1 LANRRN
7 QKTVEWGG
15 LVMPNLE
22 SKKDG
27 IWDNLSLA
35 DDNTAYLKRKNI
47 KSHGYCLNDL
57 GDLMIPI
64 HDKSGAIVNYQI
76 VDAAGN
82 KFFGRGELI
91 KGTYH
96 SLGKYEKGPIV
107 ICLDFESGA
116 SIYEN
121 TSHHTVVTFTN
132 GNLLT
137 VAQSIRRQFKDI
149 PIIIA
154 GDDDQSF
161 TKLPNSALEVAHKI
175 NAHYIFPEFGSNRT
189 FNHKSFNDLACLAGG
204 FMVSVA
210 FDAWESIPVV
220 GPKKFSLSDFSLK
233 GQSAELRKQML
244 DEVFVLGELALLG
257 QWTVFYAAPNAG
269 KTLLTMKML
278 IAAIESGNI
287 KGENVYYINAD
298 DDRRGLVTKLVL
310 AEKYGFE
317 MLVPSEMGFE
327 SAKFQQYLNTL
338 VKEGSCR
345 GKIIILDTLKKFV
358 DLMHK
363 TKSSEFGKF
372 AREFVSHGGTI
383 IGLAHV
389 NKNKN
394 PDSKSVFAGTSDIT
408 DDADCYYIIDVV
420 HSSKDSKTI
429 RFENQ
434 KSRGNVAKQATFKYS
449 NEKLQYLELLD
460 SVKTLSE
467 ADAQAI
473 REIEESNNALNSNK
487 EVIDS
492 VIAHIKD
499 GFTNKTE
506 LIRAVSKS
514 TMTSN
519 AKIKAV
525 LDKHTGKEY
534 EKGHRWSYTVG
545 DKNVHTYYLT
555 TAKDKLYKDK

>member
-1 LANRRN
+1 MSNYQN
-7 QKTVEWGG
+7 KDKGVWE
-15 LVMPNLE
+15 NLP
-22 SKKDG
+22 
-27 IWDNLSLA
+27 LA
-35 DDNTAYLKRKNI
+35 DDNVAYLKRKNI
-47 KSHGYCLNDL
+47 KSHGYCLNDK

-64 HDKSGAIVNYQI
+64 HDKSGAIDNYQI
-76 VDAAGN
+76 VNDAGN
-82 KFFGRGELI
+82 KIFGRGKLTN
-91 KGTYH
+91 GTYH
-96 SLGKYEKGPIV
+96 TLGKYEKGPIV
-107 ICLDFESGA
+107 ICVDFESGA
-116 SIYEN
+116 TIYEN

-154 GDDDQSF
+154 GDDDQSI

-175 NAHYIFPEFGSNRT
+175 NAHYISPEFGSHKT
-189 FNHKSFNDLACLAGG
+189 SNHKSFNDLACIAGG
-204 FMVSVA
+204 FLVSVA

-244 DEVFVLGELALLG
+244 DEIFVLGDLALLG

-269 KTLLTMKML
+269 KTLLTIKML
-278 IAAIESGNI
+278 IDALKTKKI

-298 DDRRGLVTKLVL
+298 DDRRGLVTKLEL
-310 AEKYGFE
+310 AEQYGFE
-317 MLVPSEMGFE
+317 MLVPSEKGFE
-327 SAKFQQYLNTL
+327 SEKLRTYLGTL
-338 VKEGSCR
+338 VKQDSSR

-363 TKSSEFGKF
+363 TKSSDFGKF

-408 DDADCYYIIDVV
+408 DDADCYYVIEVV
-420 HSSKDSKTI
+420 HTSKDTKTI

-449 NEKLQYLELLD
+449 NEKLPYLELLD
-460 SVKTLSE
+460 SVKTMSE
-467 ADAQAI
+467 DEAI
-473 REIEESNNALNSNK
+473 AMRAIEESNNALNANK

-519 AKIKAV
+519 TKIKAV
-525 LDKHTGKEY
+525 LDKHNGKEY
-534 EKGHRWSYTVG
+534 EKGHRWDYTVG
-545 DKNVHTYYLT
+545 EKNVHTYYLT
-555 TAKDKLYKDK
+555 TANEKLYKDK